1 MTSGWAAIY
10 YQLLLAHC
18 PRMPGLNIII
28 STEWTL
34 WFFFLLLSRSAGPRV
49 VWLVP
54 LLAIFLF
61 LILYIYAA
69 IFFFNPWLI
78 LSVVLPGLNY
88 LESLVRFF
96 RSLYTCCWSAC
107 QAQKK
112 IASLND
118 WMKTLRS
125 FGPLEK
131 ASHMV
136 ISKQEPRYMFTCWRP
151 LEHFKLLLAIL
162 NWLMSVVGGRGS
174 SSTIQEHQKC
184 VRENHK
190 MSLRLYILSSQG
202 LWDKDVLSRLLRPRS
217 ELCSG

>member
-1 MTSGWAAIY
+1 MPIRWKIKIYPRCKIQISNRICSRTVGRLIKEFVHTGPKWTMTSGWAAIY

-28 STEWTL
+28 STEWTH

-112 IASLND
+112 NCFSEWLNED
-118 WMKTLRS
+118 
-125 FGPLEK
+125 
-131 ASHMV
+131 A
-136 ISKQEPRYMFTCWRP
+136 
-151 LEHFKLLLAIL
+151 
-162 NWLMSVVGGRGS
+162 
-174 SSTIQEHQKC
+174 
-184 VRENHK
+184 
-190 MSLRLYILSSQG
+190 
-202 LWDKDVLSRLLRPRS
+202 
-217 ELCSG
+217 